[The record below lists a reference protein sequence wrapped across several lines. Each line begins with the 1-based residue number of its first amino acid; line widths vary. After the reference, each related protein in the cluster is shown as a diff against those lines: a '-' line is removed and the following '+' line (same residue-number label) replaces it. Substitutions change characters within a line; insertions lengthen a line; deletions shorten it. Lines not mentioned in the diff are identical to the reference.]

1 MYLDNEKAEQVIRK
15 YADMIYRIAFHYVK
29 NKPDADD
36 ILQDIWLLLITKDIP
51 DDDEHL
57 KRWLIHSTINKCK
70 MHHRSFW
77 QRNTEGLENHYGA
90 LKKQEIAPDEY
101 GIMDKIRRLHADQ
114 RNVIYLYYYEGY
126 TIAGIAEILGKNP
139 NTVSSLLQR
148 ARKKLKNILEEG
160 GINHA

>member
-1 MYLDNEKAEQVIRK
+1 
-15 YADMIYRIAFHYVK
+15 MIYRIAFHYVK

-57 KRWLIHSTINKCK
+57 KRWLIRSTINKCK

-126 TIAGIAEILGKNP
+126 KAEEIAGLLSKTTVAVNLIL
-139 NTVSSLLQR
+139 SR
-148 ARKKLKNILEEG
+148 ARKQIRERLKEDNDD
-160 GINHA
+160 